1 VQFQPFTVFH
11 RQRPFGKAPV
21 RALHRA
27 DGGGMAHRL
36 DPGGRQ
42 GFQGLQMEIRHRR
55 LLVQQGHK
63 GGHRMALRRADLA
76 RHGGRRKQR
85 IMAFCA

>member
-11 RQRPFGKAPV
+11 RQRPFGKRPYGPCTVPTAAAWRTAWTQV
-21 RALHRA
+21 GARASS
-27 DGGGMAHRL
+27 
-36 DPGGRQ
+36 
-42 GFQGLQMEIRHRR
+42 LQMEIRHRR

-76 RHGGRRKQR
+76 RHGGRR
-85 IMAFCA
+85 ANSASWLCA